1 MFFLKA
7 SNASLSCGKHLAAPP
22 LAPFRRMSCRGS
34 ASDTGK
40 KLLAAATT
48 ISSSSSN
55 LEAERCIVEA
65 NGDGMRMRSG
75 GGVLRALKIL
85 HRSKATVDSLTD
97 EHTWVFT

>member
-22 LAPFRRMSCRGS
+22 LAPFRRSCRGS

-40 KLLAAATT
+40 KLQAAAAT

-65 NGDGMRMRSG
+65 NGDGMRKRSG
-75 GGVLRALKIL
+75 GGVRCVLLKSCIDP
-85 HRSKATVDSLTD
+85 SYG
-97 EHTWVFT
+97 